1 MAKTTFT
8 SIFAAPIP
16 VQFENFQELES
27 LIDDLRDLL
36 SNTDRSEYGTTASL
50 YDNLLAIRE
59 EALKD
64 YISSAQSRLT
74 YTSYKVTDDNR
85 SYTIVGDRKKGE
97 AA

>member
-36 SNTDRSEYGTTASL
+36 SGTDRSEYSTTASL
-50 YDNLLAIRE
+50 YDNLLEIRE

-74 YTSYKVTDDNR
+74 YNSYKVSDDNT
-85 SYTIVGDRKKGE
+85 SSTIVGDRKKGE